1 MYTLCQ
7 SVFLSCLYQA
17 LDYLKSVDKFN
28 EHITTSK
35 SLPSN
40 KMLKFSETKPVEE
53 TLCTVFEKVNENE
66 LPFTLT
72 EDP

>member
-1 MYTLCQ
+1 M
-7 SVFLSCLYQA
+7 A
-17 LDYLKSVDKFN
+17 
-28 EHITTSK
+28 TSK
-35 SLPSN
+35 NLSSN

-53 TLCTVFEKVNENE
+53 TLWTVLEKVSENE